1 VTAGQSV
8 YFLTDVWIDSEW
20 SSPSSFQTRN
30 TLEKQLTD
38 ALLGIAQSSDNPV
51 DKDMESY
58 L

>member
-1 VTAGQSV
+1 MVDAFVFANPEISEKL
-8 YFLTDVWIDSEW
+8 LT
-20 SSPSSFQTRN
+20 P
-30 TLEKQLTD
+30 